1 MDNFKNSLGFCRQD
15 SCLAKDFWHKSENDV
30 KSKLKYDICCVGR
43 SMIEMLGVLAIIA
56 VLSVGGIAGYSKA
69 MQMYKLNKWT
79 ANFVQII
86 ADIQTAYI
94 NQKSYGDRAGD
105 ITQYLL
111 NADIIN
117 NSQISSNHR
126 DIFGNYFTV
135 YLRDDYQK
143 IIRLN
148 IEHLLKAGN
157 DGVECCKKLFELGQ
171 YYNSNWIVINDSF
184 RFPICGKA
192 APAEYAKFMQCQ
204 SYNLVA
210 IAKNCENCRTN
221 QCRIQFLLDNNVF

>member
-1 MDNFKNSLGFCRQD
+1 
-15 SCLAKDFWHKSENDV
+15 
-30 KSKLKYDICCVGR
+30 
-43 SMIEMLGVLAIIA
+43 MLGVLAIIA

-69 MQMYKLNKWT
+69 MEMYKINKWS
-79 ANFVQII
+79 ANLVQII
-86 ADIQTAYI
+86 TDIQTANI

-105 ITQYLL
+105 ITLDLQ
-111 NADIIN
+111 NADVIS
-117 NSQISSNHR
+117 NSQISSDRR
-126 DIFGNYFTV
+126 DILGNYFTV
-135 YLRDDYQK
+135 YLRNNYNG

-171 YYNSNWIVINDSF
+171 YYNSNWVVINDSF

-192 APAEYAKFMQCQ
+192 ASAEYAKFMQCHP
-204 SYNLVA
+204 YNLSA

>member
-1 MDNFKNSLGFCRQD
+1 MDNLKNSLGFCWQD
-15 SCLAKDFWHKSENDV
+15 FCLAKDLRNKSEYDIKN
-30 KSKLKYDICCVGR
+30 KLKYDTCCMGR
-43 SMIEMLGVLAIIA
+43 LMIEMLGVLAIIA

-79 ANFVQII
+79 ANLVQII
-86 ADIQTAYI
+86 TDIQTANI

-105 ITQYLL
+105 ITRDLQ
-111 NADIIN
+111 NADVIS
-117 NSQISSNHR
+117 NSQISSDRR
-126 DIFGNYFTV
+126 DILGNYFTV
-135 YLRDDYQK
+135 YLRNNYNG

-157 DGVECCKKLFELGQ
+157 DGVACCKKLFELGQ
-171 YYNSNWIVINDSF
+171 YYNSNWVVINDSF

-192 APAEYAKFMQCQ
+192 ASAEYAKFMKCQ
-204 SYNLVA
+204 PYNLAA

>member
-1 MDNFKNSLGFCRQD
+1 MDNLKNGLGFCRQD
-15 SCLAKDFWHKSENDV
+15 SCLAKDLRNKSEYNV
-30 KSKLKYDICCVGR
+30 KNKLKYDTCCMGR

-79 ANFVQII
+79 ANLVQII
-86 ADIQTAYI
+86 TDIQTANI

-105 ITQYLL
+105 ITRDLQ
-111 NADIIN
+111 NADVIS
-117 NSQISSNHR
+117 NSQISSDRR
-126 DIFGNYFTV
+126 DILGNYFTV
-135 YLRDDYQK
+135 YLRNNYNG

-157 DGVECCKKLFELGQ
+157 DGVACCKKLFELGQ
-171 YYNSNWIVINDSF
+171 YYNSNWVVINDSF

-192 APAEYAKFMQCQ
+192 ASAEYAKFMQCQ
-204 SYNLVA
+204 PYNLAA

>member
-1 MDNFKNSLGFCRQD
+1 MDNLKNGLGFCRQD
-15 SCLAKDFWHKSENDV
+15 SCLAKDLRNKSEYDIKN
-30 KSKLKYDICCVGR
+30 KLKYDTCCMGR

-79 ANFVQII
+79 ANLVQII
-86 ADIQTAYI
+86 TDIQTANI

-105 ITQYLL
+105 ITRDLQ
-111 NADIIN
+111 NADVIS
-117 NSQISSNHR
+117 NSQISSDRR
-126 DIFGNYFTV
+126 DILGNYFTV
-135 YLRDDYQK
+135 YLRNNYNG

-157 DGVECCKKLFELGQ
+157 DGVACCKKLFELGQ
-171 YYNSNWIVINDSF
+171 YYNSNWVVINDSF

-192 APAEYAKFMQCQ
+192 ASAEYAKFMQCQ
-204 SYNLVA
+204 PYNLAA

>member
-1 MDNFKNSLGFCRQD
+1 MDNLKNSFDFCRQV
-15 SCLAKDFWHKSENDV
+15 SCLAKYLRNKSEYDV
-30 KSKLKYDICCVGR
+30 KNKLKYDICCIGR
-43 SMIEMLGVLAIIA
+43 SMIEMLGVLAIIT
-56 VLSVGGIAGYSKA
+56 VLSVGGIAGYSKS

-79 ANFVQII
+79 ANLVQII
-86 ADIQTAYI
+86 TDIQTANI

-105 ITQYLL
+105 ITRDLQ
-111 NADIIN
+111 NADVIS
-117 NSQISSNHR
+117 NSQIGSNRR
-126 DIFGNYFTV
+126 DILGNYFTV
-135 YLRDDYQK
+135 YLRNNYYG

-171 YYNSNWIVINDSF
+171 YYNSNWVVINDSF

-192 APAEYAKFMQCQ
+192 ASAEYAKFMQCKP
-204 SYNLVA
+204 YNLAA

>member
-1 MDNFKNSLGFCRQD
+1 MDNLKNGLGFCRQD
-15 SCLAKDFWHKSENDV
+15 SCLAKDLRNKSEYDIKN
-30 KSKLKYDICCVGR
+30 KLKYDTCCMGR

-79 ANFVQII
+79 ANLVQII
-86 ADIQTAYI
+86 TDIQTANI
-94 NQKSYGDRAGD
+94 NQKSYGDRAGN
-105 ITQYLL
+105 ITRDLQ
-111 NADIIN
+111 NADVIS
-117 NSQISSNHR
+117 NSQISSDRR
-126 DIFGNYFTV
+126 DILGNYFTV
-135 YLRDDYQK
+135 YLRNNYNG

-157 DGVECCKKLFELGQ
+157 DGVACCKKLFELGQ
-171 YYNSNWIVINDSF
+171 YYNSNWVVINDSF

-192 APAEYAKFMQCQ
+192 ASAEYAKFMQCQ
-204 SYNLVA
+204 PYNLAA

>member
-1 MDNFKNSLGFCRQD
+1 MRK
-15 SCLAKDFWHKSENDV
+15 KSQ
-30 KSKLKYDICCVGR
+30 SGR

-69 MQMYKLNKWT
+69 MEMYKLNKWT
-79 ANFVQII
+79 ANLVQII
-86 ADIQTAYI
+86 TDIQTANI

-105 ITQYLL
+105 ITLDLQ
-111 NADIIN
+111 NADVIS
-117 NSQISSNHR
+117 NSQISSDRR
-126 DIFGNYFTV
+126 DILGNYFTV
-135 YLRDDYQK
+135 YLRNDYNG

-171 YYNSNWIVINDSF
+171 YYNSNWIVMNYSF
-184 RFPICGKA
+184 RFSVCGKA
-192 APAEYAKFMQCQ
+192 APAEYVEFVECQ
-204 SYNLVA
+204 PYNLSA